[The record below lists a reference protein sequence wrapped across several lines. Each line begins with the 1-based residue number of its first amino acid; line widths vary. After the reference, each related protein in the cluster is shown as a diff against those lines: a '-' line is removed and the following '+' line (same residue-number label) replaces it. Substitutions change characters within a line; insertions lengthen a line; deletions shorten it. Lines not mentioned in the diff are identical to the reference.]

1 MSSSGQMTDRRNQM
15 LKIAIEMI
23 ADEGYAGLSMRALA
37 RAADM
42 KLGALQYH
50 FRTTDD
56 MLRAV
61 VGYIANAY
69 DSSFSALRQKDNPS
83 NVLQIVNFVL
93 DDQAGN
99 ELLGDRL
106 WPQLWAMQQVEPL
119 VSDLVEDIYTQYLQV
134 FEDALRISGS
144 SEPRADALFLMS
156 MLEGSTIFMG
166 RGRKWAKEAKKVRK
180 TILAFIESR
189 YGETV

>member
-1 MSSSGQMTDRRNQM
+1 MTDRRNQM

-144 SEPRADALFLMS
+144 SEPRAEALFLMS